1 MSSPKLFVEHT
12 RSEEELSGLVDEN
25 ELRTAMSF
33 GSARRR
39 REYLSWRGI
48 VRRELG
54 ADTIIEYADSGAPC
68 AVNRQ
73 EHIGVSHSDD
83 MVAVIISE
91 RPCAIDIE
99 KTSRDFS
106 RAASRFM
113 TERERTLSD
122 DSRLPAAVWCAKE
135 TLYKYAGHKGLSLL
149 DDLAV
154 RSVDFENG
162 SILGEI
168 KGYGEVRLSV
178 LESGEFLIVYVG

>member
-12 RSEEELSGLVDEN
+12 LSEEELAGLVDEN

-48 VRRELG
+48 VRRQLG
-54 ADTIIEYADSGAPC
+54 ADTIIEYAESGAPY
-68 AVNRQ
+68 AVNRK

-83 MVAVIISE
+83 MVAVIISD
-91 RPCAIDIE
+91 RACAIDIE

-113 TERERTLSD
+113 TEQERTLND
-122 DSRLPAAVWCAKE
+122 DPRLPAAVWCAKE
-135 TLYKYAGHKGLSLL
+135 TLYKYAGRKGLGLL
-149 DDLAV
+149 DDIAV
-154 RSVDFENG
+154 RSVDFEKG

-168 KGYGEVRLSV
+168 KGYGEVRLSM
-178 LESGEFLIVYVG
+178 LGCGEFLIVYVG